1 MNEDFVEDCSGDINH
16 NDRFGVAPFDTE
28 DFGRSGGL
36 HCTNADQFFQQST
49 NRTNYQVYNTE
60 AHKGIYSRLI
70 SQSNTLVKDGYVN
83 RMGEN
88 CITLVGAK
96 GIGKTTSLKT
106 FVTLSK
112 YVVPGFYAIY
122 VSLNNI
128 LIDKDLS
135 SKTLLTV
142 VVKILRGLGVEIR
155 DMTADEVHTGL
166 HLVNVLLEKKIKLL
180 LLIDELD
187 QLYKIKEKVA
197 LENLHELSFL
207 GNQSTGTVSVIVCG
221 SSAMMEFLIT
231 TNASQSIRDE
241 FPLLTMGA
249 PNLNGTKF
257 QTRRVSSN
265 LPIDLITTGILAE
278 KHTTSQTI
286 NWVRLVAFVAGAGAR
301 SVGRVISDAG
311 QDGEIL
317 NSISPDA
324 NYTGANTLS
333 KEHLA
338 RLRTKI
344 LKKLYS
350 KNANMFDSIKNASN
364 VAAAI
369 ATTPWE
375 KGGEMEFQPLT
386 YKEVQK
392 IWKGLIRKKIVSEDD
407 RMFLD
412 TSLLHLADRGWIVI
426 GSVKDSHPTD
436 LFPFSLLQVFQDS
449 IREDVM
455 PSLRERIAEHLKQG
469 PVELAKLAANPRTV
483 TAAASVFIACG
494 ACIVM

>member
-1 MNEDFVEDCSGDINH
+1 MNEDFVEYCSGDINH

-60 AHKGIYSRLI
+60 AHKGIYSRLV
-70 SQSNTLVKDGYVN
+70 SQSNTLVKDNYVN

-155 DMTADEVHTGL
+155 DVTADEAHTGL

-207 GNQSTGTVSVIVCG
+207 GNQSTGTVSVIVYG
-221 SSAMMEFLIT
+221 SSAMM
-231 TNASQSIRDE
+231 NASQPIRDE

-265 LPIDLITTGILAE
+265 LPIDLITTGILAK

-286 NWVRLVAFVAGAGAR
+286 KWVRLVAFVAGAGAR

-324 NYTGANTLS
+324 NYTGANNLS

-344 LKKLYS
+344 LNMLYS

-375 KGGEMEFQPLT
+375 KDGEMEFQPLT

-392 IWKGLIRKKIVSEDD
+392 ICKGLIRKKIVSEDD
-407 RMFLD
+407 RIFLD
-412 TSLLHLADRGWIVI
+412 TSLLYLADCGWIVI
-426 GSVKDSHPTD
+426 GSVKDFHPAD
-436 LFPFSLLQVFQDS
+436 LFPFSLLQIFKIVS
-449 IREDVM
+449 
-455 PSLRERIAEHLKQG
+455 A
-469 PVELAKLAANPRTV
+469 RT
-483 TAAASVFIACG
+483 
-494 ACIVM
+494 